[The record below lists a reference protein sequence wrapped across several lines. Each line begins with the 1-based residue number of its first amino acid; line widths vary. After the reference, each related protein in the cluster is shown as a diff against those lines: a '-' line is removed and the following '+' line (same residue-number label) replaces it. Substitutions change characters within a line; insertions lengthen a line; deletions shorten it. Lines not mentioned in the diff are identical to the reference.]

1 MSSDDNEIRRNTIE
15 QAHHMTGGKEVV
27 IIRSFTSRI
36 GAAVLAVLFVLMLM
50 PRFIIAAPAE
60 SPINSHLSEVKIE
73 DRNQTPQDTST
84 DVAIP
89 PPPSQQPS
97 GQDGA
102 GNGGNGND
110 QQGSGQNG
118 NSDSSGTG
126 TLPAN
131 PNAGNTG
138 GNGQSGGND
147 STGVTT
153 PGTGVVTPPAGNG
166 TDNSGTNPN
175 GVQAPGND
183 SNSVTTP
190 GNDQSGNNQ
199 NGTNQDGNNQE
210 GANQDNRSWWDKIT
224 DGFNQAISNIQADPW
239 GSVGNFF
246 KGAGA
251 GLLGAVA
258 VVVVV
263 GAIAAFVLSAPISV
277 PVLIAALVVGA
288 VAGGIY
294 ALVAGNNFEFW
305 DAFKIGGFAAA
316 ATIAIGTSGIGAA
329 FRGAW
334 KIVTDQGI
342 KGALRTAGTRA
353 LTYFRGL
360 GSSFM
365 QGLRS
370 PVKSLLTT
378 IKGRAFRWTFGINL
392 SFNTATF
399 FMANPG
405 LPKLSDIGV
414 IIGQSLASS
423 LLFSKVGDLLK
434 VGVKS
439 TLGKNVSAF
448 TSGLVESVITTFA
461 KHQIDPKTNK
471 DKSLGEQVQG
481 TFISSLM
488 FTPAFS
494 SALKK
499 FRIKFNIGTSHFDL
513 EKSKVDVVT
522 RPFSSRDRSIST
534 RGLATLWNNE
544 QKIKNQQGL
553 MRITPSQEAL
563 LRQNDLPVQT
573 LTQTLDA
580 VKKIGN
586 FATNNEVNQ
595 ILDRASQT
603 PQNGQDIQ
611 NKGESK
617 PSAK

>member
-1 MSSDDNEIRRNTIE
+1 M
-15 QAHHMTGGKEVV
+15 V

-36 GAAVLAVLFVLMLM
+36 GAAALAVLFVLMLM
-50 PRFIIAAPAE
+50 PGFVMAAPAE
-60 SPINSHLSEVKIE
+60 SPINSHLSEMKIE

-110 QQGSGQNG
+110 QQGNGNGQNG

-138 GNGQSGGND
+138 GNGQSGGNG

-166 TDNSGTNPN
+166 NNGSGTNPN
-175 GVQAPGND
+175 GVQTPDND

-190 GNDQSGNNQ
+190 NNDQSSN
-199 NGTNQDGNNQE
+199 NQDGADQNGANQD
-210 GANQDNRSWWDKIT
+210 GANQDNRSWWDRIT
-224 DGFNQAISNIQADPW
+224 DGFNQAVSNINADPW

-251 GLLGAVA
+251 GLLGAV
-258 VVVVV
+258 VVV
-263 GAIAAFVLSAPISV
+263 GAVALVAAFVLSAPISV
-277 PVLIAALVVGA
+277 PVLITALVVGA

-316 ATIAIGTSGIGAA
+316 ATLAIGTSGVGAA

-334 KIVTDQGI
+334 KLVTQQGI

-378 IKGRAFRWTFGINL
+378 IKGRAFRWTFGLNL

-399 FMANPG
+399 FMANPR
-405 LPKLSDIGV
+405 LPTLSESGV

-461 KHQIDPKTNK
+461 KHQIDPKANK

-522 RPFSSRDRSIST
+522 RPFSSSQRSVT
-534 RGLATLWNNE
+534 NQGLITLWNNE

-580 VKKIGN
+580 VKKIAN

-603 PQNGQDIQ
+603 PQNGGDIQ